1 MDAKDELVSTFAFI
15 FNLRRYSKD
24 PTAAIAAAVARLKV
38 GAPRT
43 VPAGRRPAWKLFCTM
58 GLHSSTSRLNVS
70 AFCGTRGAC
79 RGCIAVV

>member
-38 GAPRT
+38 GAPRYT
-43 VPAGRRPAWKLFCTM
+43 VPAGRRPAWTLFCTM
-58 GLHSSTSRLNVS
+58 G
-70 AFCGTRGAC
+70 
-79 RGCIAVV
+79 